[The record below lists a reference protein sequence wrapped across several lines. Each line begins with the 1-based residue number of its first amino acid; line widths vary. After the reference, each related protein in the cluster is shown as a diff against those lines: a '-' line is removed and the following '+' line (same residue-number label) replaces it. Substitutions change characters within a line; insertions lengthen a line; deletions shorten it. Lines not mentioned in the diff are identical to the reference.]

1 MTSAGQVISWG
12 SYPGQ
17 AAVPA
22 PPAGDTYTA
31 IAASYSHSLAL
42 TSSGTVVTWGYLLA
56 SGEIAAPWLPTGQT
70 YTAIAAA
77 TTIPSR

>member
-1 MTSAGQVISWG
+1 MGKLPRSGRRSGAPR
-12 SYPGQ
+12 PGI
-17 AAVPA
+17 PTPRS
-22 PPAGDTYTA
+22 PP
-31 IAASYSHSLAL
+31 YSHSLAL